1 MTIESYIKD
10 LLYRYDC
17 VIVPNFGGFVTNKIG
32 AKLDKNTNNFYPPLK
47 QITFNS
53 HLKINDGLLAN
64 YIVSA
69 ENVSYD
75 IALDSISK
83 LVTNWKNQLKAGV
96 LEISDLGILKIN
108 DRNKIIFE
116 PNTEVNYLSE
126 SFGLASYQ
134 VSPIQEKEVKKVI
147 PLQPI
152 AKEDSKRRGVPA
164 FIKYAATAAILLTFG
179 FAGFNGYQDYQ
190 NQQILADQE
199 KALEKKI
206 QSATFIISEPL
217 PAIKINVAKKEPKP
231 FHVVAGAFQF
241 PENAAKKVAQ
251 LKKKGFDAS
260 ILGVNKWG
268 LTEVA
273 FASYSDRNEAINNL
287 YKIQDTIS
295 EDAWLLIKK

>member
-1 MTIESYIKD
+1 MALEIYIKD

-17 VIVPNFGGFVTNKIG
+17 VIVPNFGGFVTNRIG
-32 AKLDKNTNNFYPPLK
+32 ARLDKNANTFYPPKK

-75 IALDSISK
+75 VALENINK
-83 LVTNWKNQLKAGV
+83 LVSNWKNQLKEGV
-96 LEISDLGILKIN
+96 LEISDLGSLKLN

-116 PNTEVNYLSE
+116 PNNQVNYLSE
-126 SFGLASYQ
+126 AFGLASYQ
-134 VSPIQEKEVKKVI
+134 VSPIQEKEAAKVI
-147 PLQPI
+147 PLQPF
-152 AKEDSKRRGVPA
+152 AKQETKRKSVPA
-164 FIKYAATAAILLTFG
+164 FIKYAATAAILLTLG

-206 QSATFIISEPL
+206 QSATFVISDPL
-217 PAIKINVAKKEPKP
+217 PAIKLNVTKEKPKP

-241 PENAAKKVAQ
+241 PENAQKKVAQ
-251 LKKKGFDAS
+251 LKKKGFEAS

-273 FASYSDRNEAINNL
+273 FASYADRNEAINSL

-295 EDAWLLIKK
+295 EDAWLLVKK